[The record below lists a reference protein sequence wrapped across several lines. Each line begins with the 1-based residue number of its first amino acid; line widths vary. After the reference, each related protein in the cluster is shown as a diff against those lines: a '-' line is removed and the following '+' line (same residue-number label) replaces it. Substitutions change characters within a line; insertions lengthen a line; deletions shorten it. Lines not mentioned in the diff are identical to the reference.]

1 MSLSSI
7 SIRRPVLASVIAI
20 AIVLFGIIGYTYLGI
35 REYPSVDPPII
46 TVSTSYTGANADVIE
61 SQITEPLEESINGI
75 AGIRTLTS
83 VSRDGRST
91 IRVEF
96 NIEVDLEDAAN
107 DVRDRV
113 SRATY
118 NLPPDTDP
126 PIVRKADADAIP
138 IVFLN
143 VKSDQRDLLELS
155 DIAQR
160 TFKERVQ
167 TIDGVSEV
175 WIWGEKRY
183 SMRLWMDPVKLAAF
197 QITPIDVRNAL
208 SRENI
213 ELPSG
218 RIEGK
223 NTELTI
229 RTLGRLN
236 TVEDFNNLIIK
247 ENNGR
252 FVKFNDIGRAE
263 LYPANERTLL
273 KRDGIPMVGIVLV
286 PQPGA
291 NQIQIVDEFYQRI
304 EQIKK
309 DLPEDIELGVGFD
322 VTDYIRDSISEVQ
335 QTVFLA
341 FALVIIIIFLF
352 LRDWRTTL
360 IPIIVIP
367 ISLIGTFFIMY
378 LADYSINVLT
388 LLGIVLAIGIVVD
401 DAIVVLENIYKKIE
415 AGMNPVQAGLKG
427 TNEIFFA
434 VVSTTIALAAV
445 FLPIMFLEG
454 LTGRLFR
461 EFGVVIAGSVIIS
474 SFVALTFAPMLSAKI
489 LKKREKKNRFYTS
502 TEPFFRNLESAYR
515 NALNSFMSKRWMAF
529 LIILV
534 SVVMIFIFGKALQ
547 SELAP
552 MEDRGAMR
560 IIASAPEGSTFE
572 FMEDYMKKFID
583 SILVNIPE
591 RDALISVT
599 SPGFGASSSVNSGF
613 MRLKLVDAD
622 KRDRSQSQVAN
633 EVAKIAGQLNDAR
646 AFVIQDQSIGSS
658 RGGLPVQ
665 YVLEAPNLEKLKAVI
680 PDFLSLARQDPT
692 FAMVDVD
699 LKFNKPELVVQ
710 INRSKAREMGVTVQD
725 IAQTLQLA
733 FSEQRYGFFIKDGKQ
748 YFIIGQVEKADQ
760 NQPADLRKLYVRN
773 NTNQLIQLDQ
783 LIELREASTPPQ
795 LFRFNRYS
803 SATISASLAPGK
815 TIGDG
820 IDKMDEIA
828 DQVLDETYSTALEG
842 PSKDFKESA
851 SSLVFV
857 FLLALILIYLVLS
870 AQFESFRDPFIIMF
884 TVPMAI
890 AGALFSLWYFNQ
902 TINIFSQIGQ
912 VMLIG
917 LVTKNGILIVEFANQ
932 KKAEGLEVLEAV
944 KEAAVLRF
952 RPILMTSFSTILGT
966 LPIALA
972 LGSGA
977 ESRMPMGIAVIGG
990 LIFSTILTLFVI
1002 PAVYSFFS
1010 DKKQK
1015 DTQQLE
1021 FD

>member
-1 MSLSSI
+1 MSLSSL
-7 SIRRPVLASVIAI
+7 SIRRPVLASVMAI
-20 AIVLFGIIGYTYLGI
+20 AIILFGVIGYTYLGI

-46 TVSTSYTGANADVIE
+46 TVSTSYIGANADVIE

-96 NIEVDLEDAAN
+96 NIDVDLEDAAN

-113 SRATY
+113 SRAQRV
-118 NLPPDTDP
+118 LPPDTDP
-126 PIVRKADADAIP
+126 PIVTKADADAIP

-143 VKSDQRDLLELS
+143 IKSDQRDLLELS

-167 TIDGVSEV
+167 TIEGVSEV

-197 QITPIDVRNAL
+197 QITAVDVRNAL

-229 RTLGRLN
+229 RTLGRLS

-247 ENNGR
+247 ESDSRLVR
-252 FVKFNDIGRAE
+252 FSDVGTAE
-263 LYPANERTLL
+263 LYPENDRTLL
-273 KRDGIPMVGIVLV
+273 KRDGIPMVGVVLV

-291 NQIQIVDEFYQRI
+291 NQIQIVDEFYERV

-309 DLPEDIELGVGFD
+309 DLPEDIELGIGFD
-322 VTDYIRDSISEVQ
+322 VTDYIRASINEVQ
-335 QTVFLA
+335 QTVFIA
-341 FALVIIIIFLF
+341 FGLVILIIFLF

-360 IPIIVIP
+360 IPIITIP
-367 ISLIGTFFIMY
+367 ISLIGSFFIMY

-388 LLGIVLAIGIVVD
+388 LLGLVLAIGIVVD

-415 AGMNPVQAGLKG
+415 AGMEPIQAGIRGIK
-427 TNEIFFA
+427 EIFFA
-434 VVSTTIALAAV
+434 VVSTTVALASV

-474 SFVALTFAPMLSAKI
+474 SFIALTFTPMLSSKI
-489 LKKREKKNRFYTS
+489 LKKREKHNKFYTM
-502 TEPFFRNLESAYR
+502 TEPFFKNLEIGYR
-515 NALNSFMSKRWMAF
+515 SLLNSFMSKRWLAF
-529 LIILV
+529 LIIV
-534 SVVMIFIFGKALQ
+534 FAAIMIFTFGRMLQ
-547 SELAP
+547 TELAP

-560 IIASAPEGSTFE
+560 ITMTAPEGSSFQ
-572 FMEDYMKKFID
+572 FMENHINKFVD
-583 SILVNIPE
+583 SIMAKIPE
-591 RDALISVT
+591 RDALISIT
-599 SPGFGASSSVNSGF
+599 SPGFGAASSVNSGF
-613 MRLKLVDAD
+613 IRLRLVNA
-622 KRDRSQSQVAN
+622 KERERTQG
-633 EVAKIAGQLNDAR
+633 EVATEITKIANKLSDAR
-646 AFVIQDQSIGSS
+646 TFVIQDQSIGTA

-665 YVLEAPNLEKLKAVI
+665 YVLQAPNLERLKEVI
-680 PDFLSLARQDPT
+680 PEFLDKARSNPT
-692 FAMVDVD
+692 FAAVDVN
-699 LKFNKPELVVQ
+699 LKFNKPELVVE
-710 INRSKAREMGVTVQD
+710 INRSKAREMGVTVAD

-748 YFIIGQVEKADQ
+748 YYVIGQVNKEDKS
-760 NQPADLRKLYVRN
+760 QPVDLRKLYVRN

-783 LIELREASTPPQ
+783 LVELTEASAPPQ
-795 LFRFNRYS
+795 LFRFNRYV
-803 SATISASLAPGK
+803 SATISASLTEGR

-820 IDKMDEIA
+820 INAMDQIA
-828 DQVLDETYSTALEG
+828 EQVLDETFSTSLEG
-842 PSKDFKESA
+842 PSKDFMESA

-857 FLLALILIYLVLS
+857 FILALIFIYLVLS

-884 TVPMAI
+884 TVPLAI

-912 VMLIG
+912 IMLIG

-932 KKAEGLEVLEAV
+932 KKAQGLGIAEAV

-952 RPILMTSFSTILGT
+952 RPILMTSLSTILGT

-990 LIFSTILTLFVI
+990 LIFATVLTLFVI
-1002 PAVYSFFS
+1002 PAVYSIFS
-1010 DKKQK
+1010 DKKPKQM
-1015 DTQQLE
+1015 DIHSFE
-1021 FD
+1021 

>member
-1 MSLSSI
+1 MSLSSV
-7 SIRRPVLASVIAI
+7 SIRRPVLASVMAI
-20 AIVLFGIIGYTYLGI
+20 AIILFGFIGYNFLGI

-46 TVSTSYTGANADVIE
+46 TVSTTYTGANADVIE

-113 SRATY
+113 SRAQR
-118 NLPPDTDP
+118 NLPPDTEP
-126 PIVRKADADAIP
+126 PIVTKADADAIP
-138 IVFLN
+138 LVFLN
-143 VKSDQRDLLELS
+143 VKSNSRDLLELS
-155 DIAQR
+155 DIARR

-167 TIDGVSEV
+167 TIEGVSEV

-183 SMRLWMDPVKLAAF
+183 SMRLWMDPLKLAAYK
-197 QITPIDVRNAL
+197 ITPVDIRTAL

-213 ELPSG
+213 ELPTG
-218 RIEGK
+218 RIEGES
-223 NTELTI
+223 TELSI

-236 TVEDFNNLIIK
+236 TVEEFNNLVIK
-247 ENNGR
+247 EENGR
-252 FVKFNDIGRAE
+252 LVRFSDIGKAE
-263 LYPANERTLL
+263 LFPENVRTLL

-291 NQIQIVDEFYQRI
+291 NQIEIVDEFYRRL

-309 DLPEDIELGVGFD
+309 DLPDDIELGIGFD
-322 VTDYIRDSISEVQ
+322 VTDYIRKSISEVE
-335 QTVFLA
+335 QTVLLA
-341 FALVIIIIFLF
+341 FSLVIMIIFLF

-367 ISLIGTFFIMY
+367 ISLIGSFFIMY

-388 LLGIVLAIGIVVD
+388 LLGLVLAIGIVVD

-415 AGMNPVQAGLKG
+415 LGMEPVQAGLKG
-427 TNEIFFA
+427 THEIFFA
-434 VVSTTIALAAV
+434 VISTTAALASV

-461 EFGVVIAGSVIIS
+461 EFAVVIAGSVIIS
-474 SFVALTFAPMLSAKI
+474 SFVALTFTPMLSSKI
-489 LKKREKKNRFYTS
+489 LKQRQKHNKFYNL
-502 TEPFFRNLESAYR
+502 TEPFFKSLEQGYRNL
-515 NALNSFMSKRWMAF
+515 LNSFMSKRWIAF
-529 LIILV
+529 IIIAGALL
-534 SVVMIFIFGKALQ
+534 MIGLFGSLLQ
-547 SELAP
+547 TELAP
-552 MEDRGAMR
+552 LEDRGGMR
-560 IIASAPEGSTFE
+560 VSATAPEGTTFE
-572 FMEDYMKKFID
+572 AMDIYMTEVVD
-583 SILVNIPE
+583 SIMQTVPE
-591 RDALISVT
+591 LKALISIT

-613 MRLKLVDAD
+613 VRISLVDAD
-622 KRDRSQSQVAN
+622 QRERSQSEIAN
-633 EVAKIAGQLNDAR
+633 QITRIASHFNDAR
-646 AFVIQDQSIGSS
+646 TFVIQDQSIGTA

-665 YVLEAPNLEKLKAVI
+665 YVLQAPTLDRLKEVI
-680 PDFLSLARQDPT
+680 PEFLNTARQSPV
-692 FAMVDVD
+692 FAMVDVN
-699 LKFNKPELVVQ
+699 LKFNRPELVVE
-710 INRSKAREMGVTVQD
+710 INRTKAREAGVTVQD

-748 YFIIGQVEKADQ
+748 YYIIGQVTKENQ
-760 NQPADLRKLYVRN
+760 NEPIDISKLYVRSQKN
-773 NTNQLIQLDQ
+773 ELIQLDQ
-783 LIELREASTPPQ
+783 LVSLKEDSTPPQ
-795 LFRFNRYS
+795 LFRFNRYVA
-803 SATISASLAPGK
+803 ATVSASLAEGK

-820 IDKMDEIA
+820 IDEMDRIA
-828 DQVLDETYSTALEG
+828 SEVLDETFSTSLEG
-842 PSKDFKESA
+842 PSKDFAESS

-857 FLLALILIYLVLS
+857 FVLALVFIYLVLS

-884 TVPMAI
+884 TVPLAI
-890 AGALFSLWYFNQ
+890 AGALFSLWYFTQ

-912 VMLIG
+912 IMLIG

-932 KKAEGLEVLEAV
+932 KKAQGLELMEAV

-952 RPILMTSFSTILGT
+952 RPILMTSLSTILGT

-990 LIFSTILTLFVI
+990 LIFATLLTLFVI
-1002 PAVYSFFS
+1002 PAVYSVFS
-1010 DKKQK
+1010 SKKANVQGI
-1015 DTQQLE
+1015 DIV
-1021 FD
+1021 